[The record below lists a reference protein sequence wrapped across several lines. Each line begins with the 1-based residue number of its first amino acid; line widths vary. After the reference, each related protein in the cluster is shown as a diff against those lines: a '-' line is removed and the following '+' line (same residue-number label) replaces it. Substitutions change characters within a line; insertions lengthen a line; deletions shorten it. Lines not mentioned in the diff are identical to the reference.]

1 MLLCLRCNS
10 YSQKAYSCTNCWAP
24 GWYIRHQTYVDHHPY
39 LDLLPHLVSTRR
51 NPQIP
56 FPIHPT
62 ELSFTNYA
70 QRIEVILR
78 DFVELDSSVK
88 FSARKDGLSIKTP
101 RSKYRIIIAK
111 KPRWTHDPIRNYY
124 TYVITADYLDPQNIL
139 AMHAVFR
146 ILFMGDEYLLPFL
159 HGGPK
164 ELTLPQ
170 KKVFEA
176 FKISYAAGD
185 PGGAVILPTGI
196 GKTVLAARMIKHA
209 LGAGGRLLFLAHR
222 VLILDQAI
230 ETILDENP
238 QYKKKH
244 IGRVFGAIKDKDKQ
258 LQKRAVFGTPNSVVG
273 LLDKIPEN
281 HFDLVIIDEFHHG
294 PSMRYRKII
303 DHLNPRYTLGLTAT
317 PYRKDDND
325 PLVMVAHNVLYVEDP
340 WETQQRLEDGEG
352 FLPSFRLS
360 SALALGYLVTPTI
373 YIQRESPYYDEE
385 GEVIPVNLLHKYEI
399 AARANKIAEKFHE
412 HIGDKQ
418 TVVFCGSVNE
428 AGFLAK
434 SFNDMG
440 IPSAYL
446 LSRIPGTTKA
456 TKVSDRK
463 KIIADYRNK
472 KIQVLFTVDIF
483 NEGADVPTIE
493 AAIWLQQSV
502 TMVKILQQLGRGLRQ
517 APGKRELIVLDF
529 VNNINQVKAF
539 LRYGRTSTGKLEDI
553 TAKEVIRKVENKDLI
568 QLLIDEDH
576 IKIQEEILYLLERE
590 AWEDTDEYS
599 AFFEILC
606 DYGYTDREIVD
617 IVNETQKYVQSQ
629 EPEFSFK
636 PIGTV
641 RVANWA
647 KDKKFLTRPSSPLFR
662 AYFFRDL
669 LKEMALGEGSISKLT
684 QNNEDRK
691 RQINCVKVFATYM
704 PFGEHYPDVLIEKHR
719 HVVASWNA
727 MGRYRYALAKYI
739 EQYIDRE
746 GLDLP
751 ELKDIAQ
758 IIIDNPESVKRT
770 LRTPSISRLFD
781 SDPISQIVNAAKQF
795 VKQTPKYK
803 ARVLYARK
811 RMDLVE
817 VANELDVPYEDV
829 KRWYNNAWERDKEE
843 HLPFLVKRLMKKRYG
858 LRRGE
863 TGPVPT
869 SATFGSMIDALA
881 DEFEEERR
889 DMKEL
894 VLDLIQKHKE
904 AEKTRRLRE
913 EQRGPEERTARG
925 AERAERRAAA
935 EERRQAIIRRATR
948 QCKSCGNSFTGR
960 TKKCISCQTPLCPNC
975 ASDFCGVCYSSQK

>member
-1 MLLCLRCNS
+1 MLTCLRCNS
-10 YSQKAYSCTNCWAP
+10 YSQNAYSCSNCWAP
-24 GWYIRHQTYVDHHPY
+24 GWYIRHQTSVDHHPY
-39 LDLLPHLVSTRR
+39 LDLLPNLISTRR

-56 FPIHPT
+56 FPIHPR
-62 ELSFTNYA
+62 EGEFTNYA
-70 QRIEVILR
+70 QRIEAILR
-78 DFVELDSSVK
+78 DFVDLDSKVK

-159 HGGPK
+159 HRGPK
-164 ELTLPQ
+164 KLTLPQ
-170 KKVFEA
+170 QKVFDA
-176 FKISYAAGD
+176 FEVSYANRD

-209 LGAGGRLLFLAHR
+209 LGKGGRLLFLAHR

-230 ETILDENP
+230 ETILEENP

-244 IGRVFGAIKDKDKQ
+244 VGRIFGTTKDKEKQ
-258 LQKRAVFGTPNSVVG
+258 LLKRAVFGTPNSVVG
-273 LLDKIPEN
+273 LLDKIPED

-294 PSMRYRKII
+294 PSRRYRTIV
-303 DHLNPRYTLGLTAT
+303 DHLHPRYTLGLTAT

-325 PLVMVAHNVLYVEDP
+325 PLVMVAHNVLYAEDP

-373 YIQRESPYYDEE
+373 YIQRESPYYDAE

-399 AARANKIAEKFHE
+399 PARAKKIAEKFHE

-428 AGFLAK
+428 AGFLSK

-440 IPSAYL
+440 IPSAYM
-446 LSRIPGTTKA
+446 LSRIPGTTKPV
-456 TKVSDRK
+456 KHSIRK
-463 KIIADYRNK
+463 KTLKDYRNK

-529 VNNINQVKAF
+529 VNNIHQVKAF
-539 LRYGRTSTGKLEDI
+539 LRYGRTSTGKLEEI
-553 TAKEVIRKVENKDLI
+553 TAAPVVRKVENKDLI

-576 IKIQEEILYLLERE
+576 IKIHEEILYLLERE

-629 EPEFSFK
+629 EPEFVFQ

-641 RVANWA
+641 RIANWT
-647 KDKKFLTRPSSPLFR
+647 KGKKFLTRPSNPLFR

-669 LKEMALGEGSISKLT
+669 LKEMAFKGTAVGQIHHRI
-684 QNNEDRK
+684 EDQK
-691 RQINCVKVFATYM
+691 RMASCIKVFATYM

-727 MGRYRYALAKYI
+727 MGRYRYALAKHI

-746 GLDLP
+746 DPDNVDLRA
-751 ELKDIAQ
+751 IAQ
-758 IIIDNPESVKRT
+758 MVIDNPENVKRT
-770 LRTPSISRLFD
+770 LRTGSISRLFD
-781 SDPISQIVNAAKQF
+781 SNPIDQIVNAAKQF
-795 VKQTPKYK
+795 MKQTPKYK
-803 ARVLYARK
+803 AQVLYARK
-811 RMDLVE
+811 RMDLIE
-817 VANELDVPYEDV
+817 ISNELGVPNEDV
-829 KRWYNNAWERDKEE
+829 KRWYNNSWERDKDE
-843 HLPFLVKRLMKKRYG
+843 HLPFLVKRIMKKRYG

-863 TGPVPT
+863 TGPSPAST
-869 SATFGSMIDALA
+869 TFNSMVESLA
-881 DEFEEERR
+881 DEFDEDGR
-889 DMKEL
+889 DMKEV
-894 VLDLIQKHKE
+894 VLDLIKKHREAAEARRLRKE
-904 AEKTRRLRE
+904 EQQSEELAARRAEKTKRQE
-913 EQRGPEERTARG
+913 KKRTRKM
-925 AERAERRAAA
+925 
-935 EERRQAIIRRATR
+935 QAATR
-948 QCKSCGNSFTGR
+948 QCQSCGNAFIGR
-960 TKKCISCQTPLCPNC
+960 TKKCKRCRTPLCPKC
-975 ASDFCGVCYSSQK
+975 GTDFCGVCYSTQN